1 MAAVDPEQ
9 GTGDEVTGRS
19 WGQLRGPVESKVWNM
34 VKTFA
39 FTLRDLGRQVSFLN
53 GLVVVNMSCSLEA
66 IKPTTSHDFSEFFF
80 FHSFLNYLGPTLN
93 NQDFYSSKSWLS
105 NHLKAQ
111 IFELHSAPQ
120 QDPEN

>member
-1 MAAVDPEQ
+1 MAAADPEQ

-53 GLVVVNMSCSLEA
+53 GLVVVNMSGRHGLE
-66 IKPTTSHDFSEFFF
+66 DFVLKYFFCCF
-80 FHSFLNYLGPTLN
+80 VFNLFLIGG
-93 NQDFYSSKSWLS
+93 
-105 NHLKAQ
+105 
-111 IFELHSAPQ
+111 
-120 QDPEN
+120 